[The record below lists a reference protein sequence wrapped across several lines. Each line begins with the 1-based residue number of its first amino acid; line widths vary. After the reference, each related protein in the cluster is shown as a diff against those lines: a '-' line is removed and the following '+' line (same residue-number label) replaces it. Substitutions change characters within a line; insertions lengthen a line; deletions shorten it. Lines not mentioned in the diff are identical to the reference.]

1 MNSIANKVYL
11 ETFGCQMNVSDSERV
26 ASSLHARGY
35 QIVES
40 EEQAD
45 IILLNTCSVRE
56 KAENKLYS
64 RVGEIRKREF
74 LSERAAHSAPFVA
87 AHSGSDPTGSD
98 PESALPA
105 AVQPRAAK
113 QLLVGVMGCVAQLEG
128 EALLAKP
135 YKIDFVVGTSATGRV
150 HTLIEQ
156 AQQRITTTARAADR
170 LNQASHRTARKQPHN
185 ADDTQTAVDL
195 GGRENDYDWS
205 VAPLHSQSPYVAFVP
220 IIEGC
225 NKFCT
230 YCIVPFSRGR
240 ERSRPALDI
249 INQVN
254 ALRREGV
261 REVHLIGQNVNSYR
275 PGSPAGLESVA
286 GATPFVKLLRAV
298 ARTGIERVKFTTS
311 FPRDFHTDIVTALN
325 EHENLCNWVHLP
337 VQSGSDRILRA
348 MRRGH
353 VIGSYLKHV
362 EAIKN
367 SARQLAL
374 TSDLIVGFPGET
386 REDFAATRRL
396 VETCGFDSLYIFKYS
411 QRPGTPAA
419 ELPDDVPATEK
430 QNRFLE
436 LDQLQKHLQARIW
449 HNYKG
454 RTITVLAE
462 KQSVKNIAELSG
474 HTTCHKVVNFSTD
487 QPALGQIY
495 QVEITAAKLNSLYG
509 REKRGQT
516 LTTSVQT
523 QGEVF

>member
-1 MNSIANKVYL
+1 
-11 ETFGCQMNVSDSERV
+11 MNVSDSERV
-26 ASSLHARGY
+26 AGSLHARGY

-74 LSERAAHSAPFVA
+74 LNQTATTHRAAPSADSVSALDSAPNSVQASA
-87 AHSGSDPTGSD
+87 AAP
-98 PESALPA
+98 
-105 AVQPRAAK
+105 QPSK
-113 QLLVGVMGCVAQLEG
+113 QQIVGVIGCVAQLEG

-150 HTLIEQ
+150 HALIEQ
-156 AQQRITTTARAADR
+156 AQQRAARQADKLSR
-170 LNQASHRTARKQPHN
+170 FSHRTARKQPHN
-185 ADDTQTAVDL
+185 NLDTETAVDL
-195 GGRENDYDWS
+195 GGREHDYDWT
-205 VAPLHSQSPYVAFVP
+205 VAAAHRQSPYVAFVP

-240 ERSRPALDI
+240 ERSRTALDI
-249 INQVN
+249 LNQVN
-254 ALRREGV
+254 ALRADGV

-275 PGSPAGLESVA
+275 PGSLEGLESVA

-298 ARTGIERVKFTTS
+298 AQTGIERVKFTTS
-311 FPRDFHTDIVTALN
+311 FPRDFHTDIVAALN

-353 VIGSYLKHV
+353 HIGSYLKHV

-367 SARQLAL
+367 SARQLSL

-386 REDFAATRRL
+386 AADFAATRRL
-396 VETCGFDSLYIFKYS
+396 VETCEFDSLYIFKYS

-419 ELPDDVPATEK
+419 ALTDDVPATEK
-430 QNRFLE
+430 QSRFLE
-436 LDQLQKHLQARIW
+436 LDELQKHLQTRIW
-449 HNYKG
+449 RGYAGK
-454 RTITVLAE
+454 TIKVLAE
-462 KQSVKNIAELSG
+462 KQSVKNQTELSG
-474 HTTCHKVVNFSTD
+474 HSTCHKVVNFSVANAEPT
-487 QPALGQIY
+487 LGRIY
-495 QVEITAAKLNSLYG
+495 SVEITAAKLNSLYG
-509 REKRGQT
+509 RAT
-516 LTTSVQT
+516 AND
-523 QGEVF
+523 